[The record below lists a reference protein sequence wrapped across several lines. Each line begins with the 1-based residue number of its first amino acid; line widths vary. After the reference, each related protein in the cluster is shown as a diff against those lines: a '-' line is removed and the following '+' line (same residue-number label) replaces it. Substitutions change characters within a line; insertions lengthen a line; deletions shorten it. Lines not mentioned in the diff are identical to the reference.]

1 MANIEILALRDVQ
14 YLSQLNRFENS
25 DFLRKQGTYSIILA
39 EMRNILD
46 FFRPWKLI
54 IIKIR
59 HFYEKVISLNF
70 LFLELKFCE

>member
-1 MANIEILALRDVQ
+1 MANIEILALWDVH

-59 HFYEKVISLNF
+59 HFYEKVI
-70 LFLELKFCE
+70 

>member
-1 MANIEILALRDVQ
+1 MANIEILALWDVH

-46 FFRPWKLI
+46 FFRP
-54 IIKIR
+54 
-59 HFYEKVISLNF
+59 
-70 LFLELKFCE
+70 